1 MKKNGKNGLY
11 TRTQTVIDRRIWEM
25 RTEIFKNV
33 TPFTVLFCF
42 VLFFGGIFSVLFSQC
57 LLNENNH

>member
-1 MKKNGKNGLY
+1 MKKTGKNGLY

-42 VLFFGGIFSVLFSQC
+42 VLFCFLGEYSQC
-57 LLNENNH
+57 CSLNVC